1 MQRGITSVPHVPSP
15 SITQYILLFHIKSA
29 ETVPKRL
36 SFLISLLHLE
46 LTNSTPSNS
55 IPLSHMLSTR
65 ALSNAISTEPAPK
78 LKKRQINLKQKHEC
92 LFYPFCLHGMQ
103 ITAVSMW
110 MSPQPLS
117 GALSYPWTCSL
128 LWSMVPAGMGF
139 AFPSFSLPPYPCSIQ
154 MLPSTSLFS
163 SPSLPTRSF
172 QHVSHPLL
180 HSGVSPMPAQSQT
193 HPSRLERPHCKHGA
207 ENITAGGFLQC
218 EPNKT
223 QTLPNNCYLQLK

>member
-15 SITQYILLFHIKSA
+15 SITQYILLFHIKLA

-55 IPLSHMLSTR
+55 IPLSHMLSTH

-103 ITAVSMW
+103 ITAVSVW

-139 AFPSFSLPPYPCSIQ
+139 AFPSFSPPPYPCSIQ

-172 QHVSHPLL
+172 KRFTSSPALWCLSHACPKPNPSQQIGEAPLQARGRKH
-180 HSGVSPMPAQSQT
+180 HSWGLFTMWAKQNPD
-193 HPSRLERPHCKHGA
+193 
-207 ENITAGGFLQC
+207 TA
-218 EPNKT
+218 K
-223 QTLPNNCYLQLK
+223 